1 MPRMRSRPPRFAL
14 AVLALCVAACRSP
27 VAPPAPS
34 MVEERR
40 LAMGSDFHLTART
53 TDTPRARAAFAAAF
67 AEVERLEALLSTW
80 RPESDISRVNAAAG
94 GAPVP
99 VHADTRAV
107 LRAAAQ
113 VSAWTDGRFD
123 ITFGALTEVWKFDH
137 DQDNRVP
144 SAAEIAL
151 RLPRVDYR
159 RVVVDDRAGTV
170 ALTRPDVR
178 VHVGGIGKGY
188 AVDSVVGILRAAG
201 LTDFMVQAGG
211 DLYVAGSAGESP
223 WRLGIQDPRG
233 APDDPFAVL
242 ELSDATFSTSGD
254 YERFFEQ
261 DGVRYH
267 HILDPATGQPARG
280 TRSVTIVTKEAL
292 WADGLSTGVFI
303 LGPER
308 GMALVERLPDVEA
321 VIVTAENQ
329 VLVSTGLRDRLVVR
343 RPPTP

>member
-1 MPRMRSRPPRFAL
+1 MRVTSGL
-14 AVLALCVAACRSP
+14 QLSVLAALGLLGAACASP
-27 VAPPAPS
+27 GAPLAPAL
-34 MVEERR
+34 VEERR
-40 LAMGSDFHLTART
+40 LAMGSELHLTAY
-53 TDTPRARAAFAAAF
+53 TDDAPRARAAFAAAF
-67 AEVERLEALLSTW
+67 AEVARLEGLLSTW
-80 RPESDISRVNAAAG
+80 RPASDVSRLNAAAG

-99 VHADTRAV
+99 VHAETRAV
-107 LRAAAQ
+107 LRAAAR
-113 VSAWTDGRFD
+113 VSAWTEGKFD
-123 ITFGALTEVWKFDH
+123 VTFGALAEIWKFDH

-144 SAAEIAL
+144 SAAGIAA

-159 RVVVDDRAGTV
+159 RVVIDDAAGTV
-170 ALTRPDVR
+170 AITRPDMR
-178 VHVGGIGKGY
+178 VHLGGIGKGY
-188 AVDSVVGILRAAG
+188 AVDAAVTILRAAG
-201 LTDFMVQAGG
+201 LRDFMVQFGG
-211 DLYVAGSAGESP
+211 DLYVAGTAGASA

-254 YERFFEQ
+254 YERYFEQ

-267 HILDPATGQPARG
+267 HILDPGTGEPARG

-321 VIVTAENQ
+321 VIVTAENE
-329 VLVSTGLRDRLVVR
+329 VLVSTGLRDRLIVR

>member
-1 MPRMRSRPPRFAL
+1 MMV
-14 AVLALCVAACRSP
+14 VLAAACASP
-27 VAPPAPS
+27 SSPRTS

-40 LAMGSDFHLTART
+40 LAMGSELRLVART
-53 TDTPRARAAFAAAF
+53 ADVPQARAAFAAVF
-67 AEVERLEALLSTW
+67 AEVERLEGLLSTW
-80 RPESDISRVNAAAG
+80 RPASDVSRLNASAG

-113 VSAWTDGRFD
+113 VSAWTDGKFD
-123 ITFGALTEVWKFDH
+123 VTFGALAEIWKFDH

-144 SAAEIAL
+144 TAAEIEA

-159 RVVVDDRAGTV
+159 RVVVDDAAGTAAV
-170 ALTRPDVR
+170 TRPDVR
-178 VHVGGIGKGY
+178 VHLGGIGKGY
-188 AVDSVVGILRAAG
+188 AVDRAVALMRAAG
-201 LTDFMVQAGG
+201 LSDFMVQAGG
-211 DLYVAGSAGESP
+211 DLYVAGTAGESP

-233 APDDPFAVL
+233 TANDLFAMV
-242 ELSDATFSTSGD
+242 ELSNATFSTSGD

-267 HILDPATGQPARG
+267 HLLDPDTGQPARG

-329 VLVSTGLRDRLVVR
+329 VLVSTGLRDRVIVR
-343 RPPTP
+343 RPPSP

>member
-1 MPRMRSRPPRFAL
+1 MRVRSGPQLSAL
-14 AVLALCVAACRSP
+14 AAVALLAAACAAP
-27 VAPPAPS
+27 AAPPAL
-34 MVEERR
+34 VDERR
-40 LAMGSDFHLTART
+40 LVMGSELHLTART
-53 TDTPRARAAFAAAF
+53 TDAPRARAAFAAVF
-67 AEVERLEALLSTW
+67 AEFERLEALLSTW
-80 RPESDISRVNAAAG
+80 RPGSDVSRLNAAAG

-113 VSAWTDGRFD
+113 VSTWTDGKFD
-123 ITFGALTEVWKFDH
+123 ATFGALTEVWKFDH

-144 SAAEIAL
+144 SAAEIAA

-159 RVVVDDRAGTV
+159 RVVVDDRAGT
-170 ALTRPDVR
+170 AAITRAGVR
-178 VHVGGIGKGY
+178 VHLGGIGKGY
-188 AVDSVVGILRAAG
+188 AVDKGVAILRAAG
-201 LTDFMVQAGG
+201 LRDFMVQAGG
-211 DLYVAGSAGESP
+211 DLYVAGTAGESP
-223 WRLGIQDPRG
+223 WRLGVQDPRG
-233 APDDPFAVL
+233 APDDPFAVV

-254 YERFFEQ
+254 YERYFEQ

-280 TRSVTIVTKEAL
+280 TRSVTIVTKAAL

-329 VLVSTGLRDRLVVR
+329 VLVSTGLRERLIVR

>member
-1 MPRMRSRPPRFAL
+1 VRVTFGPQLSAL
-14 AVLALCVAACRSP
+14 AAVGLLAAACASP
-27 VAPPAPS
+27 APPPGPA

-40 LAMGSDFHLTART
+40 LAMGSELHLTART
-53 TDTPRARAAFAAAF
+53 ADAPRARAAFAAAF

-80 RPESDISRVNAAAG
+80 RPASDVSRLNAAAG

-113 VSAWTDGRFD
+113 VSAWTDGKFD
-123 ITFGALTEVWKFDH
+123 VTFAALADIWKFDH

-144 SAAEIAL
+144 TPAEIAA

-159 RVVVDDRAGTV
+159 RVVIDDTAGTV
-170 ALTRPDVR
+170 AITRPDVR
-178 VHVGGIGKGY
+178 VHLGGIGKGY
-188 AVDSVVGILRAAG
+188 AVDRAVAILRAAG

-211 DLYVAGSAGESP
+211 DLYVAGTAGESP

-254 YERFFEQ
+254 YERYFEQ

-280 TRSVTIVTKEAL
+280 TRSVTVVTKEAL
-292 WADGLSTGVFI
+292 WADGLSTAVFI

-308 GMALVERLPDVEA
+308 GMALVERLADVEA